1 MSFAYFSFLGGWV
14 FCRWLQEVMGV
25 SKWNFFLWEYEI
37 YQLYHGEVVVV
48 ECKYYNILSCNTP
61 CSVQHV
67 LH

>member
-1 MSFAYFSFLGGWV
+1 
-14 FCRWLQEVMGV
+14 MGV

-48 ECKYYNILSCNTP
+48 ECKYYHILSCNTP

>member
-1 MSFAYFSFLGGWV
+1 MGFL
-14 FCRWLQEVMGV
+14 QMAAEVMGV
-25 SKWNFFLWEYEI
+25 SKWNFFGWEYEI
-37 YQLYHGEVVVV
+37 YQLYHGEVVV